1 MSNFTNKKDR
11 DLLNTAISEYNN
23 LTYDSKTELFF
34 QNGTLCIGN
43 PINGI
48 ETSFYRARMLAS
60 SYVYVSMNYFEPS
73 LKISKDYGK

>member
-34 QNGTLCIGN
+34 QNGILCIGN

-48 ETSFYRARMLAS
+48 ENSFYRARMLAS
-60 SYVYVSMNYFEPS
+60 SYVYVAMNWFEPS